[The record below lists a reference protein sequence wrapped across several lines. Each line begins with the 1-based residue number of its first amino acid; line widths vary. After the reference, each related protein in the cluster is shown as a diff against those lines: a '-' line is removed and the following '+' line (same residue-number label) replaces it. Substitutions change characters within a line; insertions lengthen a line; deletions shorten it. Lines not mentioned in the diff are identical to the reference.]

1 MISSFVEELLRLDRP
16 NINEFVHSEPMKLI
30 LRISDH
36 GVVMHIR
43 FHWDIFSNSGVIA
56 L

>member
-1 MISSFVEELLRLDRP
+1 MILSFVEELLPLDRH

-30 LRISDH
+30 LKIYGH

-43 FHWDIFSNSGVIA
+43 FHWDSISNRGVIA